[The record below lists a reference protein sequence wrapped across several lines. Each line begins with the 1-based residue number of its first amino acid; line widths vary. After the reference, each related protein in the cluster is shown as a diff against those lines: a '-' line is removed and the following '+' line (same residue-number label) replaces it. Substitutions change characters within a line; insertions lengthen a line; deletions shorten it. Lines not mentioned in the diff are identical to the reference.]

1 MTARSTN
8 TALKFPAAPSAAP
21 QRARPNPARSDLS
34 TSLTLAAM
42 SLGYGV
48 VQLDV
53 TIVNTAL
60 GSIGSSLGGGV
71 SELQWVVSAY
81 TIAFAAFI
89 LTAGALGDRIGAKRV
104 FMAGFAVFT
113 AASVGCALSPNAT
126 ILIAARAVQGFGAA
140 ILVPNSLALLSHA
153 YPDDKARGRAVGIW
167 AAGASLALTAG
178 PLVGG
183 GLIALVG
190 WRSIFL
196 VNLPIGLAG
205 LWLSWRYAS
214 ETTRSPQREID
225 LPGQLA
231 AIAALGCLAGAIIE
245 GGSLGWSNGFVIA
258 GFIAAAVLAILFVL
272 QERRASQPMLPLSL
286 FAHRIF
292 ALTSMV
298 GLLVN
303 VAFYGLIFVFSLYFQ
318 RVNGWSPFATGL
330 AFVPMMGAVLPVN
343 LLAPRLAERIGAPAT
358 IAVGAVLSRGW
369 MSGVARD
376 RAGHQL
382 RLDLR
387 AADRDRWRPRPFG
400 AAADVDAAGQRREA
414 ALRHCRRRAQRDA
427 ADRQRVGRGPVRLAR
442 GSSQRA
448 ALWHTPIAG
457 DFRRPAAGRGRCDLV
472 WRFAA
477 GRAVAAWSFG
487 SENQNR
493 SSDSCFDAFSSREP
507 VSTSLENALAPAQG
521 KVRATKRHRRAEHE
535 RGDPREHARDGRDC
549 ARPGGDRAGADQ
561 QENADRDQEL
571 PHPLRDLSG
580 HRAMHQIGGEI
591 AAAKAHRR
599 DQPPRDRR
607 SRRHEFAGIGPPE
620 AAEVEAEARAE
631 HVHGQRQQHA
641 RNHRAGQNQAA
652 WKIDRLGHAV
662 LVR

>member
-1 MTARSTN
+1 MTGTSLR
-8 TALKFPAAPSAAP
+8 LRAAPHADPKSRS
-21 QRARPNPARSDLS
+21 RAKPARSGLS

-60 GSIGSSLGGGV
+60 GSIGTSLGGGV

-104 FMAGFAVFT
+104 FIAGFAIFT
-113 AASVGCALSPNAT
+113 ASSVACAVSPSAT
-126 ILIAARAVQGFGAA
+126 VLIAARAVQGFGAA

-153 YPDDKARGRAVGIW
+153 HPEDKARGRAVGIW
-167 AAGASLALTAG
+167 AAGASPALTVG

-245 GGSLGWSNGFVIA
+245 GGSLGWSNAFVIA
-258 GFIAAAVLAILFVL
+258 GFVAALVLAILFVL

-286 FAHRIF
+286 FGQRMF

-303 VAFYGLIFVFSLYFQ
+303 VAFYGLIFIFSLYFQ

-358 IAVGAVLSRGW
+358 IAVGAVLSALGCLALLVIGQGTSYALMCAQLIVIGGGLGLLVPPLTSTLLGSVDKQRSGIAAGVLNATRQTG
-369 MSGVARD
+369 SVLGVALFGSL
-376 RAGHQL
+376 AGN
-382 RLDLR
+382 
-387 AADRDRWRPRPFG
+387 ADKLLPG
-400 AAADVDAAGQRREA
+400 AHVSLVISAGLLLVAAAAIWLGA
-414 ALRHCRRRAQRDA
+414 
-427 ADRQRVGRGPVRLAR
+427 
-442 GSSQRA
+442 S
-448 ALWHTPIAG
+448 
-457 DFRRPAAGRGRCDLV
+457 RPAA
-472 WRFAA
+472 
-477 GRAVAAWSFG
+477 
-487 SENQNR
+487 
-493 SSDSCFDAFSSREP
+493 
-507 VSTSLENALAPAQG
+507 
-521 KVRATKRHRRAEHE
+521 
-535 RGDPREHARDGRDC
+535 
-549 ARPGGDRAGADQ
+549 
-561 QENADRDQEL
+561 
-571 PHPLRDLSG
+571 
-580 HRAMHQIGGEI
+580 
-591 AAAKAHRR
+591 
-599 DQPPRDRR
+599 
-607 SRRHEFAGIGPPE
+607 
-620 AAEVEAEARAE
+620 EAR
-631 HVHGQRQQHA
+631 
-641 RNHRAGQNQAA
+641 
-652 WKIDRLGHAV
+652 
-662 LVR
+662 